1 MIFLNII
8 HILKHINTQHNMES
22 KESETIDDNIIL
34 NIIDN
39 MKNYKLKMDKISND
53 PYHFRHLAFFWY
65 GI

>member
-1 MIFLNII
+1 
-8 HILKHINTQHNMES
+8 MES